1 MEERAMMQFLIA
13 LDQLINTL
21 IGGMADETLSAR
33 AHRMRS
39 KGQRSWGWTAAVIDA
54 IFFWEDGHCR
64 RAWVS
69 ELERRQLPGAYI
81 AAKGDASER

>member
-1 MEERAMMQFLIA
+1 MMQFMIA

-39 KGQRSWGWTAAVIDA
+39 KGQRYWGWTAASIDA
-54 IFFWEDGHCR
+54 IFFWEDGHCKK
-64 RAWVS
+64 AWLS
-69 ELERRQLPGAYI
+69 EMERRQLPGEYI
-81 AAKGDASER
+81 ASRRS